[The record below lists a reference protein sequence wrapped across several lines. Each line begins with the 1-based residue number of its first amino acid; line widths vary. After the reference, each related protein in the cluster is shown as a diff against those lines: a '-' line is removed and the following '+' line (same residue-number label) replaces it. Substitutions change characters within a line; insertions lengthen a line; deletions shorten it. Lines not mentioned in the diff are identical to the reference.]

1 LPTVLIDIYNAQDV
15 FNRAN
20 GPGFK
25 WTVLLTPGE
34 MEGLNWIRDQTPPS
48 ARVQIEPYSRNRDAY
63 FITAFAERRMGGG
76 LPTGLIPMAKY
87 EAVSG
92 RIRQL
97 YQTTSA
103 HEAHERALELCVDY
117 LVVGSPEREAYQQ
130 LRPLLDANPQ
140 FFPPTFRN
148 DAMAI
153 YAVSG
158 SWERPGCAH

>member
-1 LPTVLIDIYNAQDV
+1 
-15 FNRAN
+15 
-20 GPGFK
+20 
-25 WTVLLTPGE
+25 
-34 MEGLNWIRDQTPPS
+34 MEGLNWIREQTPPS

-130 LRPLLDANPQ
+130 LPPLLDANPH